1 MCADGVAGEAHERI
15 AHTPDPASSARL
27 ASGTDGRDLT
37 VPARRTVVVMS
48 GGARPAAVAGS
59 FYPAHPITLRSSVE
73 RMLADAV
80 DVKPDLDLRAL
91 IVPHAGHV
99 YSGPVAAS
107 AYRLLGDAPSPPGAV
122 GLIGPSHFAWFE
134 GIALP
139 GHDAVATPLGTIEV
153 DPLAADVVARHLAFT
168 SETAHRTE
176 HSLEVQL
183 PFLQVVLTGF
193 TVLPAL
199 TGDEDPSA
207 ATGVID
213 AMLDAGLFVVVSS
226 DLSHYHDHE
235 TARRLDAVTA
245 RAIVELRPDGLGR
258 DSACGRTAVRA
269 MLGVARRRGWSCARL
284 DLRTSGDTAGPH
296 DRVVGYGAFALGPA

>member
-1 MCADGVAGEAHERI
+1 M
-15 AHTPDPASSARL
+15 
-27 ASGTDGRDLT
+27 
-37 VPARRTVVVMS
+37 VMS

-59 FYPAHPITLRSSVE
+59 FYPSHPITLRSSVE

-80 DVKPDLDLRAL
+80 DVKPDLDVRAL

-107 AYRLLGDAPSPPGAV
+107 AYRLLRDASPPPDRI
-122 GLIGPSHFAWFE
+122 GLVGPSHFAWFE

-153 DPLAADVVARHLAFT
+153 DPLATDLVGRHLAFA

-183 PFLQVVLTGF
+183 PFLQIVLSGF

-213 AMLDAGLFVVVSS
+213 AMVDAGLFVVVSS

-235 TARRLDAVTA
+235 TAQRLDAMTA
-245 RAIVELRPDGLGR
+245 RAIVDLRADGLGR

-269 MLGVARRRGWSCARL
+269 MLGAARRRGWRCARL
-284 DLRTSGDTAGPH
+284 DLRTSGDTAGSH